1 MSVDSSQT
9 GRTGRIV
16 LGVFAH
22 PDDPE
27 FFAGATLARWAA
39 EGADIT
45 LVLATSGDK
54 GSSDLEMTS
63 QALMAIRET
72 EQRAAARVLGVRDV
86 IFLRFPDGELTPS
99 LELRREIVRLIRLK
113 KPDIVVTL
121 DPTVFWF
128 EGRGLNHPDHRAVG
142 EATLAAVYPTARDRL
157 NFLLLDQHE
166 GLVPHKVR
174 QVYICGT
181 ASPNT
186 RVDVTAYIETKIAA
200 LREHQSQIPDME
212 AMAARLRSSIDPEAP
227 VDAPRYVEFFRVV
240 NLK

>member
-1 MSVDSSQT
+1 MESAQSD
-9 GRTGRIV
+9 RTEAGKAV

-39 EGADIT
+39 EGTEIT

-54 GSSDLEMTS
+54 GSSDPDMTS
-63 QALMAIRET
+63 EALMAIREA

-86 IFLRFPDGELTPS
+86 IFLRFADGELTPS

-128 EGRGLNHPDHRAVG
+128 EGRGLNHPDHRAIG

-166 GLVPHKVR
+166 GLLPHKVR
-174 QVYICGT
+174 QVYIAGT
-181 ASPNT
+181 SSPNT
-186 RVDVTAYIETKIAA
+186 RVDVTAYLETKIAA
-200 LREHQSQIPDME
+200 LREHRSQIPDME
-212 AMAARLRSSIDPEAP
+212 AMAARLRSQIDPEAP
-227 VDAPRYVEFFRVV
+227 VDAPRYVESFRVV